1 MTYCNNSKAWMLATI
16 FQDWLQDFGQ
26 EVAKKHGNKCV
37 LLFLDNC
44 PSHKVDGL
52 TLPNVDIHFLPPNTT
67 SKIQPMDAG
76 IIMSFKRH
84 YRHLHVKWILS
95 QVEEGKE
102 INELKMDVLQAIRY
116 IIKSWNEVTCE
127 TIYNCWN
134 HTKILPDR
142 TNVNLTNL
150 SDNIDNSMLSQSVAT
165 LNLSNV
171 MSIEEYLNNPEER
184 TIYEIPED
192 DKIVEMVVEMYKQKT
207 EVEGGDDDDNDDSVE
222 QALISSSE
230 ALKSLETVHT
240 FLLQQENASE
250 QIKIVSSLE
259 KYINLKKM
267 NTMKQTTL
275 DRFMS

>member
-1 MTYCNNSKAWMLATI
+1 
-16 FQDWLQDFGQ
+16 
-26 EVAKKHGNKCV
+26 
-37 LLFLDNC
+37 
-44 PSHKVDGL
+44 
-52 TLPNVDIHFLPPNTT
+52 
-67 SKIQPMDAG
+67 MDAG

-84 YRHLHVKWILS
+84 YHHLHVKWILS

-165 LNLSNV
+165 LNLNNV

-259 KYINLKKM
+259 KYINLKK
-267 NTMKQTTL
+267 NEYNETNYI
-275 DRFMS
+275 R